1 MYLNNISILNFRNYK
16 YFTKTFSSQ
25 INIIQGANASG
36 KTNLLDSIYIL
47 LNSHSF
53 IKKNYINKYNESTI
67 KGTIKKDITYN
78 ITITLGKNKKS
89 QINSKTH
96 NLKDFKL
103 LFPSIIFSIKDFFN
117 FDEKK
122 YILSIIDKFSFIE
135 YPNIIENIINIL
147 KQLKFKRILFE
158 KKDFNTIKIIN
169 KNITENMQVIQKK
182 RDYSVQVINSY
193 LQNQNI
199 IPKKIQIQ
207 YKPTLF
213 DEKTANLEIQT
224 KRNIFTPYKDSIEI
238 LLDENNIFSYSSLG
252 EKKMVLFSL
261 IMSLVEHHN
270 NLNKMPI
277 ILIDDLEGDISSGN
291 LQKMIEKI
299 ISVNNQVFLTTL
311 GSINI
316 KNANIIALSEDI

>member
-16 YFTKTFSSQ
+16 YFTKTFNSQ

-53 IKKNYINKYNESTI
+53 IKKNYINKYNESII

-78 ITITLGKNKKS
+78 ITITLGENKKS

-96 NLKDFKL
+96 TLKDFKL

-117 FDEKK
+117 FNEKK
-122 YILSIIDKFSFIE
+122 YILSLIDKFSFIE
-135 YPNIIENIINIL
+135 NPNIIENIIDTL
-147 KQLKFKRILFE
+147 KQLKLKRILFE

-169 KNITENMQVIQKK
+169 KNITANMQIIQKK
-182 RDYSVQVINSY
+182 RDYSVQIINSY

-207 YKPTLF
+207 YKPILF
-213 DEKTANLEIQT
+213 DKKIANLEIQA
-224 KRNIFTPYKDSIEI
+224 KHSIFTPYRDSIEI

-261 IMSLVEHHN
+261 IMSLVEHYN
-270 NLNKMPI
+270 NLNKAPI
-277 ILIDDLEGDISSGN
+277 VLIDDLEGDISSAN

>member
-169 KNITENMQVIQKK
+169 KNITENMQIIQKK
-182 RDYSVQVINSY
+182 RDYSVQIINSY

-199 IPKKIQIQ
+199 IPKKIQIR
-207 YKPTLF
+207 YKPTQF
-213 DEKTANLEIQT
+213 NEKIANLEIQT

-277 ILIDDLEGDISSGN
+277 VLIDDLEGDISNGN
-291 LQKMIEKI
+291 LQKMTEKI
-299 ISVNNQVFLTTL
+299 ISVKNQVFLTTL

>member
-25 INIIQGANASG
+25 VNIIQGANASG

-53 IKKNYINKYNESTI
+53 IKKNYINKYKESTI
-67 KGTIKKDITYN
+67 KGTIKKEITYN

-96 NLKDFKL
+96 TLKDFKL

-117 FDEKK
+117 FNEKK
-122 YILSIIDKFSFIE
+122 YILSLIDKFSFIE
-135 YPNIIENIINIL
+135 NPNIIENIISTI
-147 KQLKFKRILFE
+147 KQLKLKRILFE
-158 KKDFNTIKIIN
+158 KKDFNTIRIIN
-169 KNITENMQVIQKK
+169 KNIIENMQIIQKK
-182 RDYSVQVINSY
+182 RDYSVHTINSY

-199 IPKKIQIQ
+199 IPKKIQMQ
-207 YKPTLF
+207 YKPIPF
-213 DEKTANLEIQT
+213 DEKTASLEIQT
-224 KRNIFTPYKDSIEI
+224 KHCIFTPYRDSIEI

-261 IMSLVEHHN
+261 IMSLAEHYN
-270 NLNKMPI
+270 NLNKSPI
-277 ILIDDLEGDISSGN
+277 ILIDDLEGDISNIN

-299 ISVNNQVFLTTL
+299 VSLNNQVFLTTL

>member
-53 IKKNYINKYNESTI
+53 IKKTYINKYNESTI

-122 YILSIIDKFSFIE
+122 
-135 YPNIIENIINIL
+135 
-147 KQLKFKRILFE
+147 
-158 KKDFNTIKIIN
+158 
-169 KNITENMQVIQKK
+169 
-182 RDYSVQVINSY
+182 
-193 LQNQNI
+193 
-199 IPKKIQIQ
+199 
-207 YKPTLF
+207 
-213 DEKTANLEIQT
+213 
-224 KRNIFTPYKDSIEI
+224 
-238 LLDENNIFSYSSLG
+238 
-252 EKKMVLFSL
+252 
-261 IMSLVEHHN
+261 
-270 NLNKMPI
+270 
-277 ILIDDLEGDISSGN
+277 
-291 LQKMIEKI
+291 
-299 ISVNNQVFLTTL
+299 
-311 GSINI
+311 
-316 KNANIIALSEDI
+316 